1 MADFLRQL
9 IKQSLKGNYFTCEK
23 KNMISIIRKIRF
35 VPSVRVSANKKQ
47 ETYLKLGWI
56 FIEKIGL

>member
-1 MADFLRQL
+1 MADFLWQL
-9 IKQSLKGNYFTCEK
+9 IKQSLKGNYFTWEK
-23 KNMISIIRKIRF
+23 KNMISVIRKIRF

>member
-47 ETYLKLGWI
+47 ETYLKLG
-56 FIEKIGL
+56 

>member
-1 MADFLRQL
+1 MADFLWQL
-9 IKQSLKGNYFTCEK
+9 IKQSLKGSYFTCEK